1 MAWDDEKFER
11 FTDATIQMARGEL
24 PGYGFPHVV
33 FPYPPAEESTCIAKM
48 RLLQGRFHRVGFP
61 VELVPVARYVA
72 EAVARY
78 AKRELR
84 DASEYARLQSDL
96 SDPRGGLIAKTV
108 EMFQQQGFADRAQDT
123 ILVLCR
129 LGALYPFGH
138 VSTFLEALYGAGV
151 RNTLAVAY
159 PGTAEGTRLRFLG
172 LLDPTGG
179 YRGHIVT

>member
-11 FTDATIQMARGEL
+11 FIDATIRMARGEL

-33 FPYPPAEESTCIAKM
+33 FPYPPGEESTCIM
-48 RLLQGRFHRVGFP
+48 ELRSFQGRFHRLGFP

-72 EAVARY
+72 EAMARY
-78 AKRELR
+78 AKRDLR
-84 DASEYARLQSDL
+84 DASEYIRLQSDL
-96 SDPRGGLIAKTV
+96 SDPRRGLVAKTV
-108 EMFQQQGFADRAQDT
+108 EAFRQQDTAGRTQDT
-123 ILVLCR
+123 ILVVCR

-159 PGTAEGTRLRFLG
+159 PGTADGTQLRFLG